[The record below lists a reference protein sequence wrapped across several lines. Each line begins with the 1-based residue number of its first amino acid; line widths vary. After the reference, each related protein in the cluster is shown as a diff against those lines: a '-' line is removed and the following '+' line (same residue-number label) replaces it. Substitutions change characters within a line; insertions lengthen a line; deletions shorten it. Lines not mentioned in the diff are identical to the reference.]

1 MTSTNSEKEEII
13 EEVKQQLAA
22 ANAQELLTKMT
33 EKCFCKCITR
43 PGAQLNSSEQKC
55 ISMCMDRFIDSWNL
69 VSRAYGTRIQ
79 REQNRINAHDYRGA
93 LRYEFLPPA
102 EVVSNEQHLNIT
114 RRLREVFCLPTN
126 TLNEKSLNSLLVMR

>member
-1 MTSTNSEKEEII
+1 MSDLMTSTTSEKEEII

-79 REQNRINAHDYRGA
+79 REQNRILSFEINF
-93 LRYEFLPPA
+93 ENFTTSQF
-102 EVVSNEQHLNIT
+102 E
-114 RRLREVFCLPTN
+114 
-126 TLNEKSLNSLLVMR
+126 LLLLFSR

>member
-1 MTSTNSEKEEII
+1 MSDLMTSTNSEKEEII

-79 REQNRINAHDYRGA
+79 REQNRINICKALCRENGFMGDEDGLVRGN
-93 LRYEFLPPA
+93 RI
-102 EVVSNEQHLNIT
+102 S
-114 RRLREVFCLPTN
+114 
-126 TLNEKSLNSLLVMR
+126 

>member
-1 MTSTNSEKEEII
+1 MSDLMTSTTSEKEEII

-79 REQNRINAHDYRGA
+79 REQNR
-93 LRYEFLPPA
+93 
-102 EVVSNEQHLNIT
+102 
-114 RRLREVFCLPTN
+114 
-126 TLNEKSLNSLLVMR
+126 M